1 MVSSYFVIFAMLIIV
16 VFVIFD
22 AYECYS
28 HGMFHG
34 FLRIANIDLTSSGE
48 VDLSVDVTAN
58 AWLQTRLH
66 TAKIDAVDCISH
78 VDTLSG
84 LHLNL
89 FHTTTSLSLLA
100 VKPKSL
106 WSTWDGSIFGG
117 HDDQKY
123 SVDGRIAISH
133 VNFINLGMVLT
144 DTASIPS
151 NNNHTLITECT
162 IDGVL
167 ELFSIPAMSI
177 SMKKY
182 ALSSHK
188 DFSLNQPT
196 TDSTINKVTTSDHR
210 SLNVIND
217 IAFYLKSFLSK
228 IPALGS
234 SLAMLSQTD
243 YETLVNDLA
252 ASPSAIIDLVLSP
265 LQNGQGSFSENFDM
279 AQVDFDYDLGI
290 PPAYVPSFLMNVNVP
305 PLAVRVSSGTPGSGW
320 SWLVSTQP
328 FIMDLSKTTSIA
340 ASVSCG
346 DKAGSCTLMT
356 PVFGFVSNAF
366 SNLQDTFEFDM
377 VGDDNV
383 VYRALGRHTNLSYSA
398 ILEYK
403 VPASNV
409 VDDMGLFSCLNVT
422 VADRWSVKNA
432 CLKKRP
438 GHPEVDV
445 SFDIP
450 SFDGTS
456 GSYFGMSSAFTWTYA
471 ALSDKPTATSTI
483 SIPTT
488 LPTSSPL
495 TVAPTPRPTDP
506 SMSPSLAP
514 TVAPTI
520 THTVALLVTQVHL
533 LFVVVFFFFAL
544 TTFFPLSFC
553 VS

>member
-1 MVSSYFVIFAMLIIV
+1 MERIGIVSSYFAIFAMLIIV
-16 VFVIFD
+16 VFVILD

-28 HGMFHG
+28 HGVFHG
-34 FLRIANIDLTSSGE
+34 VIRIANMDLTSTGE
-48 VDLSVDVTAN
+48 NDLSVDVTAN

-66 TAKIDAVDCISH
+66 TVKLNAIDCLLH
-78 VDTLSG
+78 VDTPSG
-84 LHLNL
+84 LHLHV
-89 FHTTTSLSLLA
+89 FHTTTSLSSLA

-117 HDDQKY
+117 HDDPIY
-123 SVDGRIAISH
+123 SVDGRISISH
-133 VNFINLGMVLT
+133 VNFNNWGMMLT
-144 DTASIPS
+144 DPS

-182 ALSSHK
+182 TLTNHK

-196 TDSTINKVTTSDHR
+196 TDTTDNQVTTSDHR

-228 IPALGS
+228 IPALSS
-234 SLAMLSQTD
+234 SLARISQTD
-243 YETLVNDLA
+243 YETVVNDLA

-279 AQVDFDYDLGI
+279 TQMDFDYDLGI
-290 PPAYVPSFLMNVNVP
+290 PPAYIPSFLMNVHVP
-305 PLAVRVSSGTPGSGW
+305 PLAVRVSSGTPGSDW

-328 FIMDLSKTTSIA
+328 FIMDLSKTMSIA

-346 DKAGSCTLMT
+346 DTAGSCTLMT

-377 VGDDNV
+377 MGDDNV
-383 VYRALGRHTNLSYSA
+383 VYRALGRHTNISYST
-398 ILEYK
+398 ILEYQ
-403 VPASNV
+403 VPVSNIV
-409 VDDMGLFSCLNVT
+409 NDFGVSSCLNVT
-422 VADRWSVKNA
+422 LADRWSVKNA
-432 CLKKRP
+432 CLKKQPGRP
-438 GHPEVDV
+438 KVDV

-450 SFDGTS
+450 SFDGNS

-471 ALSDKPTATSTI
+471 AINKDPLGTSCLLSR
-483 SIPTT
+483 
-488 LPTSSPL
+488 L
-495 TVAPTPRPTDP
+495 
-506 SMSPSLAP
+506 
-514 TVAPTI
+514 
-520 THTVALLVTQVHL
+520 
-533 LFVVVFFFFAL
+533 
-544 TTFFPLSFC
+544 
-553 VS
+553 